1 MAWGYRRSRKLAPG
15 VRLNVGK
22 RGLGVSAGIRGAR
35 VSTNTR
41 GERGVSLFWKGLFW
55 RKRTRR

>member
-22 RGLGVSAGIRGAR
+22 RSAGLSLGPRHAKLS
-35 VSTNTR
+35 VSSSGR
-41 GERGVSLFWKGLFW
+41 RSLYISALGFFF
-55 RKRTRR
+55 RKRL